1 MGKKIRVWDG
11 TAWQDVAPSLP
22 YTAIHSAQASMPLTG
37 VDGQVWLD
45 TDGTLAGQDFVPLSG
60 GTMTGNLNTPSINN
74 GNLSGDNIIINGN
87 FEFWQRRLGVE
98 STPVAVATGQY
109 AADRW
114 APQQYQAGRHSRVNV
129 TAGSGPIS
137 RYAMKVGSQIG
148 GARLALAQRVESSI
162 AQNYRGRQMT
172 VSFWIKFSHAN
183 FVSTT
188 ATIYGNFYAGIGYN
202 TTTTDAA
209 HGTTGWDSFFQPAV
223 IANGSL
229 PTSWTK
235 YTSTFTVPSNTNNIV
250 FLTQFSDLGTATD
263 DSYSYEITDV
273 KIEPGTS
280 ATPFSMH
287 GKSYAGELAACQRYY
302 YRTNGTTYTPL
313 TVGGYTQSS
322 TDLAWW
328 VPLPVSMRVPPTSL
342 DFSGSGAIAFR
353 SANNGSGYTMGN
365 LTFSSSLSTLNLARG
380 GGSISSGTWVAFH
393 SGYLEGNNG
402 PCFLGFSAEL

>member
-1 MGKKIRVWDG
+1 MAKKIRVWDG
-11 TAWQDVAPSLP
+11 TAWQDVSPSLP
-22 YTAIHSAQASMPLTG
+22 YTAIHSAQASMPATG

-74 GNLSGDNIIINGN
+74 GNLSGHNIIINGN

-98 STPVAVATGQY
+98 STPVSVTTGGY

-302 YRTNGTTYTPL
+302 QRFSFDTINVWMGIGHAGSGSTTQFYPMVKLNGPMRIKP
-313 TVGGYTQSS
+313 SS
-322 TDLAWW
+322 VDYASLAWW
-328 VPLPVSMRVPPTSL
+328 NGGNPVAVSSVSINNASPDFAMLTANTTGLTQNNVYILAQASTS
-342 DFSGSGAIAFR
+342 A
-353 SANNGSGYTMGN
+353 Y
-365 LTFSSSLSTLNLARG
+365 
-380 GGSISSGTWVAFH
+380 
-393 SGYLEGNNG
+393 
-402 PCFLGFSAEL
+402 LGFSAEL